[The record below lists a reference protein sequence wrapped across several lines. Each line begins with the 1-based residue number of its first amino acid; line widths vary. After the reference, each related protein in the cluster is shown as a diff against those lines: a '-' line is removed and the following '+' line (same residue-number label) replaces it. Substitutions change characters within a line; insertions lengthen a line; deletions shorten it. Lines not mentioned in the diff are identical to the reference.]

1 MNIDLIEGV
10 LRGVLGARRKRSSNA
25 LRFLTGRGRGG
36 GLLSNPSAL
45 LTAAGVAWGIFET
58 LQQRAAPATSGPSGG
73 MPVPPGGSPAG
84 SMPPPLPTAAGISD
98 DALRLIRLAIS
109 AANADGAITE
119 REHAAIA
126 QQAKAAGLADVIER
140 ELARPRLLADI
151 VSGVT
156 DPAQAATL
164 YVLAF
169 TIVRADEQTSGPER
183 IYLAQLANLLGLDS
197 SLVQTLEKDTG
208 ERIDALGDQGQPG
221 G

>member
-1 MNIDLIEGV
+1 M
-10 LRGVLGARRKRSSNA
+10 
-25 LRFLTGRGRGG
+25 
-36 GLLSNPSAL
+36 
-45 LTAAGVAWGIFET
+45 
-58 LQQRAAPATSGPSGG
+58 
-73 MPVPPGGSPAG
+73 
-84 SMPPPLPTAAGISD
+84 
-98 DALRLIRLAIS
+98 RLAIS
-109 AANADGAITE
+109 AAHADGAITE
-119 REHAAIA
+119 REHAAIV
-126 QQAKAAGLADVIER
+126 QQAKAAGLADLIEQ

-169 TIVRADEQTSGPER
+169 TIIRADEQTSGAER

-197 SLVQTLEKDTG
+197 GLVQTLEKDTG